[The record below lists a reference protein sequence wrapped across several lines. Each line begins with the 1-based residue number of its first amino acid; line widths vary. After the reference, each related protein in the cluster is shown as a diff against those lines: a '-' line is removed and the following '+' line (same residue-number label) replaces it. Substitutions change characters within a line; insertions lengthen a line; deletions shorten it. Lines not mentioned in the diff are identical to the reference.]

1 MITKAALFQALCA
14 PLAISQRG
22 WRALA
27 IAAAKADVSA
37 NPIPSGVVESK
48 EEPGSSIAVVSVD
61 GPLSKDDSFWQLF
74 FGGTSYASI
83 RRKIEAAVN
92 DDSISAIVLNVNSP
106 GGEVF
111 GCSELAG
118 DIYAAR
124 DYKPVYAYISGQG
137 DSAAYW
143 LASAADEVIIN
154 ATAEAGSIGVRCA
167 LIDDSE
173 FLASIGVKEYDIVAD
188 QSPLKVVDASKA
200 ADRARVKAQM
210 TDFASVF
217 IADVAKN
224 RNVTVQK
231 VLSDFGRGDVLVGQA
246 AVDAGLADRVGTLDE
261 VIAELSQS
269 DNPQKEMIMK
279 INERN
284 AAAAAAAPAASVGNS
299 KCSSCKADM
308 DDGDPMY
315 CKACYGGASKAESF
329 VKDVCALVGAQD
341 AATAMGVLVA
351 MKSKAETLV
360 ASAQELESV
369 KAELAALKT
378 ATAKSE
384 ISTLID
390 AAVADGRMAPARRP
404 EFEALADKYGIEALK
419 AALSLATP
427 APAPAA
433 VPSTD
438 AAAADAAKKNAKAAP
453 APAWTNPGAMN
464 PQQIKM
470 LKSLG
475 MSPEQFAEAQKNYLA
490 AMNGGA
496 EVEEN

>member
-1 MITKAALFQALCA
+1 MINKAALFQALCA

-37 NPIPSGVVESK
+37 NPLPSGVVEAK
-48 EEPGSSIAVVSVD
+48 EESGASVAVINVD

-83 RRKIEAAVN
+83 RRKLEAAVN
-92 DDSISAIVLNVNSP
+92 DESCSAIVLSVNSP

-154 ATAEAGSIGVRCA
+154 ASGEAGSIGVRCA

-173 FLASIGVKEYDIVAD
+173 FLSSLGVKEYDIVAD
-188 QSPLKVVDASKA
+188 QSPLKVVDASKE

-217 IADVAKN
+217 VADVAKN
-224 RNVTVQK
+224 RNVTIQK

-284 AAAAAAAPAASVGNS
+284 AAAAAAAPAASMGNA

-308 DDGDPMY
+308 DDDDPAY
-315 CKACYGGASKAESF
+315 CKACYGGSSKAEGF

-341 AATAMGVLVA
+341 LATAMGTLLA
-351 MKSKAETLV
+351 LKSKAETMA
-360 ASAQELESV
+360 ASAQELETA
-369 KAELAALKT
+369 KAELATLK
-378 ATAKSE
+378 ATHAKAE
-384 ISTLID
+384 IDSLIS
-390 AAVADGRMAPARRP
+390 AAVTEGRMAPARRP
-404 EFEALADKYGIEALK
+404 EFEALADKYGIDALK

-438 AAAADAAKKNAKAAP
+438 AVAAEAAKKNVEAAP
-453 APAWTNPGAMN
+453 APAWTQPGAELSADQM
-464 PQQIKM
+464 KM
-470 LKSLG
+470 LKALN
-475 MSPEQFAEAQKNYLA
+475 MTPEQFAKAQKNYVA
-490 AMNGGA
+490 AMNG
-496 EVEEN
+496 EKDKE